1 MKNENKTKNGVRIL
15 LSSRCS
21 AGIGL
26 CKYELKLT
34 DTMEEEE
41 ELSCINDAL
50 KHPNDVLA
58 LYPKGYFNQF
68 RNSIGGNV

>member
-1 MKNENKTKNGVRIL
+1 M
-15 LSSRCS
+15 SSRCS

-41 ELSCINDAL
+41 KEEEELSCINDAL
-50 KHPNDVLA
+50 KHLNDVLA
-58 LYPKGYFNQF
+58 LYPKGFFNQF
-68 RNSIGGNV
+68 RNSIGGSV

>member
-1 MKNENKTKNGVRIL
+1 M
-15 LSSRCS
+15 SSRCS
-21 AGIGL
+21 AGIAL

-50 KHPNDVLA
+50 KHLNDVPA
-58 LYPKGYFNQF
+58 LYPKGFFNQF
-68 RNSIGGNV
+68 RNSIGGSA

>member
-1 MKNENKTKNGVRIL
+1 M
-15 LSSRCS
+15 SSRCS

-34 DTMEEEE
+34 DTTEEEA

-50 KHPNDVLA
+50 KHLNDVPA
-58 LYPKGYFNQF
+58 LYPKGFFNQF
-68 RNSIGGNV
+68 RSSIGGSV

>member
-1 MKNENKTKNGVRIL
+1 MP
-15 LSSRCS
+15 SRCS

-34 DTMEEEE
+34 DKMEAEEEE

-50 KHPNDVLA
+50 KHLNDALA
-58 LYPKGYFNQF
+58 LYPKGFFNQF
-68 RNSIGGNV
+68 RNSIGGSV

>member
-1 MKNENKTKNGVRIL
+1 MKNENKNTAFGFFCLPGAVRE
-15 LSSRCS
+15 SH
-21 AGIGL
+21 

-50 KHPNDVLA
+50 KHLNDVPA
-58 LYPKGYFNQF
+58 LYPKGFFNQF
-68 RNSIGGNV
+68 CNSIGGSA

>member
-1 MKNENKTKNGVRIL
+1 MP
-15 LSSRCS
+15 SRCS

-34 DTMEEEE
+34 DTMEKEEK
-41 ELSCINDAL
+41 LSCINDAL
-50 KHPNDVLA
+50 KHLNDVPA

-68 RNSIGGNV
+68 RNSIGGSV